1 MAESETDRTQRA
13 EPPSAG
19 DDFAAMLRGDQ
30 RLRWQQG
37 TRVPVEAY
45 FEHYPELR
53 TRPTALRELV
63 LGEIHLRRE
72 MGDSLDLSD
81 FIRRFPDYAPW
92 LREQFAHLRP
102 PAADSD
108 TSEADDRDDT
118 DTPWPVLPGY
128 EIVEEIGRGGM
139 GVVYKARQTRLNR
152 FVALKVLLAGSHAGP
167 KTRARFRAEADVVAR
182 LQHANIAQIYDIL
195 EQDDQVYLALE
206 YVGGD
211 SLAKRISGRPQP
223 VDWSIRLIKD
233 LADAVEYAHARGI
246 VHRDL
251 KPGNILLTEDGV
263 PKIVDFGLAKRL
275 DAETSTTKTGTV
287 LGTPDY
293 MAPEQADGRVHEIGP
308 ATDVYALGAIL
319 YELLAGRPPFRAE
332 AIVRVL
338 DAVRFQKPAPPRA
351 GRPEVSRDL
360 ETVCLKCLEKEPA
373 KRYASA
379 AGLAADLGRVLAGE
393 PIRVGA
399 ASRLQRLRD
408 WFRRRT

>member
-1 MAESETDRTQRA
+1 MAEPEIDRTQRA

-37 TRVPVEAY
+37 SRVPVEAY
-45 FEHYPELR
+45 FEHYPELPN
-53 TRPTALRELV
+53 RPMALRELV

-81 FIRRFPDYAPW
+81 FVRRFPDHAPW

-102 PAADSD
+102 VAADSD

-118 DTPWPVLPGY
+118 DTPWPALPGY

-152 FVALKVLLAGSHAGP
+152 FVALKVLLAGAHAGP

-211 SLAKRISGRPQP
+211 SLAPRIAGRPQP
-223 VDWSIRLIKD
+223 VEWSARLIQN
-233 LADAVEYAHARGI
+233 LAEAIEYAHAHGI

-251 KPGNILLTEDGV
+251 KPGNVLLTPEGT

-275 DAETSTTKTGTV
+275 DADTSTTKTGTV

-293 MAPEQADGRVHEIGP
+293 MAPEQADGRVRDIGP

-319 YELLAGRPPFRAE
+319 YE
-332 AIVRVL
+332 
-338 DAVRFQKPAPPRA
+338 
-351 GRPEVSRDL
+351 
-360 ETVCLKCLEKEPA
+360 
-373 KRYASA
+373 
-379 AGLAADLGRVLAGE
+379 
-393 PIRVGA
+393 
-399 ASRLQRLRD
+399 
-408 WFRRRT
+408 